1 MHPKERHIEINKD
14 GVHREFFYYPGR
26 NEDSFE
32 VVELNVADKVY
43 VFSFDKKNDDFS
55 YSGGDLEDLA
65 DFIGRHIL
73 VTEF

>member
-14 GVHREFFYYPGR
+14 GQQREFFYYPGR
-26 NEDSFE
+26 NKDSFE
-32 VVELNVADKVY
+32 VVELHVPDKVH
-43 VFSFDKKNDDFS
+43 VFSFDKEKEEFY
-55 YSGGDLEDLA
+55 YSGGDLTDLA